1 MPRSPGRRPRRGTPG
16 FNTEKD
22 MIAEK
27 DKVVS
32 FHYTLTNAE
41 GEQMETSRE
50 QDPMSYLHGA
60 NNIIVGLEKAMEG
73 RAAGD
78 SFSVTVEPEEAYGVR
93 NENNVQRVP
102 LKRLKGIGKISVG
115 QILTLQTNKGQV
127 QVTVLKVGR
136 FNVDVDG
143 NHPLAGKQLTF
154 DVEITGIRD
163 ASEEELQHG
172 HVHGP
177 GGHPH

>member
-1 MPRSPGRRPRRGTPG
+1 
-16 FNTEKD
+16 

-32 FHYTLTNAE
+32 FHYTLKNAA

-50 QDPMSYLHGA
+50 KDPMTYLHGA
-60 NNIIVGLEKAMEG
+60 NNIITGLEKAMEG
-73 RAAGD
+73 HAVND
-78 SFSVTVEPEEAYGVR
+78 EFSVTVEPEEAYGVR
-93 NENNVQRVP
+93 NEKNVQRVP
-102 LKRLKGIGKISVG
+102 LKRLKGIGKISPG
-115 QILTLQTNKGQV
+115 QVLNLQTNNGQV

-136 FNVDVDG
+136 FNIDVDG

-154 DVEITGIRD
+154 DVEITDIRD
-163 ASEEELQHG
+163 ASAEELEHR

-177 GGHPH
+177 GGHHH

>member
-1 MPRSPGRRPRRGTPG
+1 
-16 FNTEKD
+16 
-22 MIAEK
+22 MIADK

-32 FHYTLTNAE
+32 FHYTLKNAD

-73 RAAGD
+73 HEVGD
-78 SFSVTVEPEEAYGVR
+78 EFVATIEPEEAYGVR
-93 NENNVQRVP
+93 NENNVQRIP
-102 LKRLKGIGKISVG
+102 MKRLKGIGKVSVG
-115 QILTLQTNKGQV
+115 QVLNLQTNKGQV

-143 NHPLAGKQLTF
+143 NHPLAGQHLTF
-154 DVEITGIRD
+154 EVEVTGVRD
-163 ASEEELQHG
+163 ASEEELQHR

-177 GGHPH
+177 GGHQH

>member
-1 MPRSPGRRPRRGTPG
+1 
-16 FNTEKD
+16 

-27 DKVVS
+27 DKVVT

-41 GEQMETSRE
+41 GEQMESSRE
-50 QDPMSYLHGA
+50 GDPITYLHGA
-60 NNIIVGLEKAMEG
+60 NNIVTGLEKAMEG
-73 RAAGD
+73 HAIKD
-78 SFSVTVEPEEAYGVR
+78 SFTAKLEPEEAYGVR
-93 NENNVQRVP
+93 NENNIQRVP

-115 QILTLQTNKGQV
+115 QVLNLQTNKGQV

-143 NHPLAGKQLTF
+143 NHPLAGQQLTF
-154 DVEITGIRD
+154 DVEVADIRE
-163 ASEEELQHG
+163 ASKEELEHR

-177 GGHPH
+177 GGHQH

>member
-1 MPRSPGRRPRRGTPG
+1 
-16 FNTEKD
+16 

-27 DKVVS
+27 DKVVT
-32 FHYTLTNAE
+32 FHYTLKDAE

-50 QDPMSYLHGA
+50 KEPMNYLHGA
-60 NNIIVGLEKAMEG
+60 NNIIPGLEKAMEG
-73 RAAGD
+73 HAIKD
-78 SFSVTVEPEEAYGVR
+78 EFSVTVEPEDAYGVR

-115 QILTLQTNKGQV
+115 QVLNLKTNQGQV
-127 QVTVLKVGR
+127 QVTVLKIGR

-143 NHPLAGKQLTF
+143 NHPLAGKELTF
-154 DVEITGIRD
+154 DVEITDIRE
-163 ASEEELQHG
+163 ASKEELEHR

-177 GGHPH
+177 GGHQH

>member
-1 MPRSPGRRPRRGTPG
+1 
-16 FNTEKD
+16 

-32 FHYTLTNAE
+32 FHYTLKNAN

-60 NNIIVGLEKAMEG
+60 DNIIIGLEKAMEG
-73 RAAGD
+73 HGAGD
-78 SFSVTVEPEEAYGVR
+78 EFVVTVEPEEAYGVR
-93 NENNVQRVP
+93 NEKNVQRIP
-102 LKRLKGIGKISVG
+102 MKRLKGIGKVSVG
-115 QILTLQTNKGQV
+115 QVLNLQTNKGQV

-143 NHPLAGKQLTF
+143 NHPLAGQQLTF
-154 DVEITGIRD
+154 EVEVTGIRE
-163 ASEEELQHG
+163 ASEEELQHR

-177 GGHPH
+177 GGHQH